1 MRRVLFITAA
11 LLCLAA
17 IASFAAT
24 TPKPPTIE
32 YTKVFYFNDVSDY
45 PDLKR
50 DFMTEFSK
58 KFKVN
63 LIINTFPRNTY
74 MENLNLAITSGD
86 LEGVV
91 LPFLPGQALEYR
103 DAGAIL
109 PLDDYLKDNAVW
121 KKMPEYF
128 RTAGKFD
135 DGKTWYIPSGWG
147 IGSPYARIYRK
158 DWADKLGFSKPET
171 VDQLYEMCKAFTLKD
186 PDGNGKQDT
195 WGMTNAGDAW
205 NLQDLFAAYD
215 ARTNN
220 FGADCIVYDPV
231 ENAWV
236 DSMLKPEMIDALTF
250 IRKIYAEGILDPEC
264 FVNTSSAMRTKM
276 FSGKY
281 GSVFYGYWWGYGQP
295 AALLENWAK
304 NAPEAKADY
313 ILALKGKRTTALNQ
327 IVRGGGQNVLLASTP
342 NPKEM
347 INAFVTTFLGNDS
360 AFLWALYGIEGRT
373 WKRDGDLVVQLKDPK
388 TGSAYPGPGLT
399 TGVLPGWTGLK
410 GLNVVEGDKAAI
422 DSYLAMWTTWK
433 KNIEDTISK
442 GLIYD
447 ASGLKDVSLSPTY
460 TKIINDVRKFWK
472 ELLAKVATGTVTPTD
487 AVAQYR
493 TFMKSI
499 GGQQMLTETNQKMGL
514 KLPTKY
520 TY

>member
-1 MRRVLFITAA
+1 MRRVVLMSS
-11 LLCLAA
+11 LLLLLVAF
-17 IASFAAT
+17 ASFGAT
-24 TPKPPTIE
+24 VPTIE
-32 YTKVFYFNDVSDY
+32 HTHVFYFNDVSDY
-45 PDLKR
+45 PDLKK
-50 DFMTEFSK
+50 DFMAEFNK
-58 KFKVN
+58 KFGVN

-74 MENLNLAITSGD
+74 MENLNLAITSGS
-86 LEGVV
+86 LTGMV

-103 DAGAIL
+103 DQGAIVA
-109 PLDDYLKDNAVW
+109 LDDFLKDNAVW
-121 KKMPEYF
+121 NKLPDYF
-128 RTAGKFD
+128 KNAGRFD
-135 DGKTWYIPSGWG
+135 DGKLWYIPSGWG

-158 DWADKLGFSKPET
+158 DWADKLKIAKPET
-171 VDQLYEMCKAFTLKD
+171 IDQLYAMCKAFTFND
-186 PDGNGKQDT
+186 PDGNGKMDT

-220 FGADCIVYDPV
+220 FGADCIVYDPN
-231 ENAWV
+231 ENAWI
-236 DSMLKPEMIDALTF
+236 DTMLKPEMIDALTF
-250 IRKIYAEGILDPEC
+250 INKIYKEGILDPEC

-313 ILALKGKRTTALNQ
+313 ILALKGKRTTAINQ
-327 IVRGGGQNVLLASTP
+327 IVRGGGQHVMLASTK

-347 INAFVTTFLGNDS
+347 INAFVNTFFGNED
-360 AFLWALYGIEGRT
+360 AFLWGLFGIEGKT
-373 WKRDGDLVVQLKDPK
+373 WKKDGERVLQLKDPA
-388 TGSAYPGPGLT
+388 TGNAYPGPGVT
-399 TGVLPGWTGLK
+399 TGILPGWTGLK
-410 GLNVVEGDKAAI
+410 GIGVVEGDKAAI
-422 DSYLAMWTTWK
+422 DSYLAMYGTWK
-433 KNIEDTISK
+433 TTIESTLAK
-442 GLIYD
+442 GLMYD

-493 TFMKSI
+493 AFMKGI
-499 GGQQMLTETNQKMGL
+499 DGQKMLVETNQKMGL
-514 KLPTKY
+514 KLPSKY